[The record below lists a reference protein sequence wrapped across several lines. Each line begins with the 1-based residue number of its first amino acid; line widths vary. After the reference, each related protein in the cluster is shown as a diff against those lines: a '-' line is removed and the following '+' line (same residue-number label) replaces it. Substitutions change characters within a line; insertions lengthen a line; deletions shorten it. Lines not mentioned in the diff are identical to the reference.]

1 MEKSYAIL
9 MDRSPIY
16 DGIYLYRPQYIISG
30 YPTTIELAEDMVQ
43 NVFVDDMANQFC
55 YSDDPTTLCD
65 DDSLSVMYPITESE
79 LKKIYPEMS
88 LEDAKASYLDDS
100 FNSVYIGVCELDD
113 EMLNENINILKLQ
126 FEQID
131 EALEQ
136 LNYANVDE
144 EDYSDKIL
152 IGLDKLKELIAI
164 KDLEKLKSELNLI
177 LSSYEEINNMFETE
191 FTMNSND
198 RNYYVT
204 LFAAVKDHM
213 MSINNLEEMYDSIEK
228 IQNIYL
234 ELSVKL
240 DERKANG
247 ENVYEAQ
254 NLIYDLSECYDKL
267 LELDDINDIK
277 EGVSKIFGKEEARIN
292 QIVEKFE
299 IVTETI
305 EESNETEVEEKRL
318 DVREMKKF
326 FDRKIIGQDEAKKDV
341 ISALFMNE
349 ISTDSRDRNNVLLVG
364 PTGSGK
370 TLIAEA
376 TSEFMDKPIEIID
389 TTQLT
394 IPGYVGSNI
403 EDFLERLLA
412 KTKGNLEQAENGV
425 VVFDEI
431 DKKGSESNGDVSG
444 KGVLNTLLPFI
455 QGTTY
460 DVKYNGRTMHFN
472 TSNLTIF
479 ATGAF
484 TDVATKSGSKLYG
497 SGTIGFESNT
507 KKEDKQDIEYKKLE
521 IEDFVKYGNMPIELI
536 GRFTTITQLTG
547 HTKESLRK
555 ILTDSDISALVA
567 ERKKLE
573 KLNINLGWTDG
584 YIDAVCENAL
594 KLKTGARSLK
604 STVEK
609 SVKEARWEVINN
621 LDVYNGILLN
631 ENTVNDNL
639 DCLLVDKDGNMI
651 KLKDIVESKDKT
663 SVLVLKK

>member
-16 DGIYLYRPQYIISG
+16 DGIYLYRPQYIVSG

-43 NVFVDDMANQFC
+43 NVFVDDMSNQFC

-100 FNSVYIGVCELDD
+100 FNGVYIGVCELDD

-305 EESNETEVEEKRL
+305 EESKETEVEEKRL

-394 IPGYVGSNI
+394 MPGYVGSNI

-431 DKKGSESNGDVSG
+431 DKKGSESNDDVSG

-497 SGTIGFESNT
+497 SGTIGFGSNS

-567 ERKKLE
+567 ERE
-573 KLNINLGWTDG
+573 KLQKININLGWTDG
-584 YIDAVCENAL
+584 YIDAVADKAL
-594 KLKTGARSLK
+594 ELKTGARSLK
-604 STVEK
+604 ATVEK

-621 LDVYNGILLN
+621 LDIYSGILLN